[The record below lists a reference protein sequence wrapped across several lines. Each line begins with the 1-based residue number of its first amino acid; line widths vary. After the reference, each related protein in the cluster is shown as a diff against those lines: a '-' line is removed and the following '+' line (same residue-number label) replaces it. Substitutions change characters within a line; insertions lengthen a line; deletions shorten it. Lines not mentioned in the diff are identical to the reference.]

1 MIMKDLPNNK
11 LILPDLEVLNNAKT
25 FQGILDDIA
34 NVEITPVSEIITE
47 QLKPIIDKEEKVIE
61 VLTDNYNKLNEL
73 YKIKEKELEDTKK
86 DNKIMK
92 CVSVISAVIAFL
104 SLIATILVSA
114 L

>member
-1 MIMKDLPNNK
+1 MKDLPNNK

-61 VLTDNYNKLNEL
+61 VLTDKYNKLNEL

>member
-1 MIMKDLPNNK
+1 MKDLPNNK

-104 SLIATILVSA
+104 SLIDTILVSA